1 MGRAENN
8 ITKQVR
14 LAITQMGDRACFVRV
29 QSGTFTMA
37 DRLIRGAEAGTA
49 DLIGVYRGIPVA
61 LEVKTDTGRQTAT
74 QREWQQRW
82 EAAGGVYRVVRNYN
96 DAAWLFA
103 ELDTRLE
110 RRQGA
115 D

>member
-8 ITKQVR
+8 VTKQVR
-14 LAITQMGDRACFVRV
+14 LAITQMGDRATFVRV
-29 QSGTFTMA
+29 QAGTFTIA

-49 DLIGVYRGIPVA
+49 DLIGVYRGIAVA
-61 LEVKTDTGRQTAT
+61 MEIKTETGRQTAT
-74 QREWQQRW
+74 QREWAQRW
-82 EAAGGVYRVVRNYN
+82 EAAGGVYRVVRGYN
-96 DAAWLFA
+96 DALWLFT

>member
-8 ITKQVR
+8 VTKQVR

-49 DLIGVYRGIPVA
+49 DLIGVYRGVPVA
-61 LEVKTDTGRQTAT
+61 MEIKTDTGRQTAT
-74 QREWQQRW
+74 QRDWAERW
-82 EAAGGVYRVVRNYN
+82 EAAGGVYRVIRGYN
-96 DAAWLFA
+96 DALWLFT
-103 ELDTRLE
+103 ELDTRLD
-110 RRQGA
+110 RLGGT
-115 D
+115 

>member
-8 ITKQVR
+8 VTKQVR
-14 LAITQMGDRACFVRV
+14 LAITQMGDRAVFVRV
-29 QSGTFTMA
+29 QAGTFTIA

-82 EAAGGVYRVVRNYN
+82 EAAEGVYRVVRNYN

-103 ELDTRLE
+103 ELDTRLD
-110 RRQGA
+110 RLGGT
-115 D
+115 

>member
-8 ITKQVR
+8 VTKAIK
-14 LAITQMGDRACFVRV
+14 LAITQQGDNATFVRV
-29 QSGTFTMA
+29 QSGTFATEG
-37 DRLIRGAEAGTA
+37 RIIRGAEAGTA

-61 LEVKTDTGRQTAT
+61 LEVKTESGRQTAT

-82 EAAGGVYRVVRNYN
+82 EAAGGVYRVVRGYN

-103 ELDTRLE
+103 ELDTRVE
-110 RRQGA
+110 YNPKRT
-115 D
+115 